1 MYVDVVPNRSSPPAI
16 LLRESVRE
24 GRTIRKRTLANLSHW
39 PPAQVELLRR
49 VLRGE
54 TLVAPQDAFEVIR
67 SRPHGHVAAVLGT
80 LRRLG
85 VDHLL
90 GAHRSRQRDL
100 CEAMLVARLLD
111 PRSKLATA
119 RGLGHETLFTS
130 LSEAVGVEDA
140 DEDELYQ
147 AMDWLVARQ
156 GRIEVA
162 LAKRHLHEGALV
174 LYDVT
179 STYFEGRTCPLAH
192 LGFDRDGQRGR
203 LQIVFGLLCTA
214 EGCPIAV
221 EVFDG
226 NTGDPTTL
234 RAQIEK
240 VRPRFGLD
248 RVVFV
253 GDRGMLTDARI
264 REDLRPH
271 PGLDWITALRAPAIR
286 ELVRAGA
293 LQLSLFDERDLVEI
307 TSSEYPGERLIV
319 CRNPL
324 LAQERARK
332 REDLLRATERDLAQV
347 AAATQRPR
355 RSLRGQAQIGQR
367 VGKVLG
373 RFKVAKHFRI
383 TITDEELRYER
394 DDARI
399 VQEAALDG
407 LYVIRTSVPAEVLSA
422 PATVRAYKRLSA
434 VERAFRSFKHLDD
447 LIRPVHHRLP
457 TRVRAH
463 VFLCFLAYYVEWHMR
478 QALAPLLFDDD
489 DPAAAEAQRASVVQP
504 ARRSPRAQ
512 RKAQTKHTEDGLPV
526 HSFQTLLQDLAT
538 VVKNRAR
545 ATLAPALT
553 FEMITVPT
561 PLQQR
566 AFDLLGVDYRM

>member
-1 MYVDVVPNRSSPPAI
+1 MYIDVVPNRASPPAI

-24 GRTIRKRTLANLSHW
+24 GRTIRKRTIANLSHW

-54 TLVAPQDAFEVIR
+54 TLVAPQDAWEIIR

-80 LRRLG
+80 LRRLE

-90 GAHRSRQRDL
+90 GAHRSRPRDL
-100 CEAMLVARLLD
+100 CEALIVARLLD

-119 RGLGHETLFTS
+119 RGLGDETLFSS
-130 LSEAVGVEDA
+130 LGEAVGVTDA
-140 DEDELYQ
+140 DEDALYQ
-147 AMDWLVARQ
+147 AMDWLGARQ
-156 GRIEVA
+156 GRIEAA
-162 LAKRHLHEGALV
+162 LATRHLQDGALV

-192 LGFDRDGQRGR
+192 RGFDRDAKRGR
-203 LQIVFGLLCTA
+203 LQILFGLLCTA

-226 NTGDPTTL
+226 HTGDPTTL
-234 RAQIEK
+234 AAQIEK
-240 VRPRFGLD
+240 VRTRFGLH

-253 GDRGMLTDARI
+253 GDRGLLTDARI
-264 REDLRPH
+264 REDLRPT

-286 ELVRAGA
+286 QLASGGA
-293 LQLSLFDERDLVEI
+293 LQLSLFDAQDLAEI
-307 TSSEYPGERLIV
+307 TSPDYPGERLIV
-319 CRNPL
+319 CKNPL
-324 LAQERARK
+324 LAEERARK

-347 AAATQRPR
+347 AAATRRTRRP
-355 RSLRGQAQIGQR
+355 LRGQAQIGQR

-373 RFKVAKHFRI
+373 RFKVAKHFRL
-383 TITDEELRYER
+383 TIADDGLLYER
-394 DDARI
+394 DDVRI
-399 VQEAALDG
+399 AQEAALDG

-422 PATVRAYKRLSA
+422 PATVRAYKRLST
-434 VERAFRSFKHLDD
+434 VERAFRSFKHLDA
-447 LIRPVHHRLP
+447 LVHPIHHRLAE
-457 TRVRAH
+457 RVRAH
-463 VFLCFLAYYVEWHMR
+463 VFLCFLAYYIEWHMR

-489 DPAAAEAQRASVVQP
+489 DRAAAEAQRASVVQP
-504 ARRSPRAQ
+504 ARRSRRAQ

-526 HSFQTLLQDLAT
+526 HSFQTLLADLAT
-538 VVKNRAR
+538 VVKNRVR
-545 ATLAPALT
+545 VKHAPAIT
-553 FEMITVPT
+553 FEMLTIPT

-566 AFDLLGVDYRM
+566 AFDLLGISPRM